1 MELSG
6 GQKQRIAIS
15 RALIRDPDILLLDEA
30 TSAMDSRNEAVLIS
44 NCRLIPWDYFSWFK
58 QPSTRPH
65 QLVRLS
71 SWHID
76 CRPSQMQIELSS

>member
-30 TSAMDSRNEAVLIS
+30 TSAMDSQNEAVIVPNFRMILW
-44 NCRLIPWDYFSWFK
+44 NRFSWFK

-71 SWHID
+71 SWRID
-76 CRPSQMQIELSS
+76 YRPSQMQIVLSS